1 MNGIVHWNPFR
12 EMQELQHRLNTLM
25 EASFGR
31 RTDGGETLLASQ
43 WQPAVDIVEDNKEY
57 IIRADL
63 PGVNKQDVRVTI
75 DNSVVRL
82 EGERKQQAEAPDQCY
97 YHQMECPYGKF
108 QRNFA
113 LPGEAATGQI
123 HAEFKDGILRIR
135 VPKSESSKPKQIT
148 VT

>member
-1 MNGIVHWNPFR
+1 
-12 EMQELQHRLNTLM
+12 
-25 EASFGR
+25 
-31 RTDGGETLLASQ
+31 
-43 WQPAVDIVEDNKEY
+43 VDIVEDNKEY

-75 DNSVVRL
+75 ENGVVRFD
-82 EGERKQQAEAPDQCY
+82 GERKKEAEAPDRCY

-108 QRNFA
+108 HRSFA

-135 VPKSESSKPKQIT
+135 VHKSESSTPKQIT